1 MSSCDAP
8 LTLRHSWVDRLRTVG
23 IQRQHSSDIPLLEAF
38 EAAPSQHS
46 RHSSVE
52 SQTTKSNLVSSSD
65 TATTSYT
72 SFPPSPRS
80 TFTDVPSPGAY
91 PTASLEALRIS
102 SLSASAAGSAF
113 ATPRSSTQSLPDL
126 AGYNWEYTRRK
137 LQTIHDVNTRA
148 RLREEDE
155 DIDEMD
161 EQSAVTALNAL
172 RNAPLSGSGS
182 LMDIDR
188 SN

>member
-1 MSSCDAP
+1 MVKGDTP
-8 LTLRHSWVDRLRTVG
+8 LTLSYSWVDRLRTVG
-23 IQRQHSSDIPLLEAF
+23 IQRQHSSDIPLLEG
-38 EAAPSQHS
+38 APPQHS

-52 SQTTKSNLVSSSD
+52 SQAKSNLMGSSD

-80 TFTDVPSPGAY
+80 AFADIPSPGAY

-113 ATPRSSTQSLPDL
+113 ATPRSSSQSLPDL

-155 DIDEMD
+155 EEDEMD

-172 RNAPLSGSGS
+172 RNAPLLSSGS
-182 LMDIDR
+182 LMDVDR
-188 SN
+188 SK